1 MNCKQCQ
8 RLLEDHLDGI
18 LAGDKSEPGANANAN
33 VVSAHLEHCGAC
45 REQLAQVR
53 RDVALLRAALAPLR
67 LQEGL
72 RADVLA
78 AIEAGKSASPVS
90 VRGVVLQEMD
100 ALARKLV
107 PIAAAALFALCLVL
121 PWSGGSGANGLRGN
135 GLFGNAGHANANAN
149 ANAND
154 TRLASDTSWLLSAL
168 SEEAELPPDVAAIW
182 TLALP
187 EAQTRTKSP

>member
-8 RLLEDHLDGI
+8 PLLEDHLDGM
-18 LAGDKSEPGANANAN
+18 LAGNKAEAEAVG
-33 VVSAHLEHCGAC
+33 AHLEQCEAC

-53 RDVALLRAALAPLR
+53 RDMAMLRAALAPLR

-90 VRGVVLQEMD
+90 VRSVALQEMD
-100 ALARKLV
+100 ALARRLV

-121 PWSGGSGANGLRGN
+121 PWSGAN
-135 GLFGNAGHANANAN
+135 GLFGNAGDAGNAGHANS
-149 ANAND
+149 
-154 TRLASDTSWLLSAL
+154 TRLASDTAWLLSAL
-168 SEEAELPPDVAAIW
+168 SEEAELPPDVAVNW

-187 EAQTRTKSP
+187 E

>member
-8 RLLEDHLDGI
+8 RLLEDHLDGM
-18 LAGDKSEPGANANAN
+18 LAGTKAGAEADAEAAANALR
-33 VVSAHLEHCGAC
+33 AHLEQCEAC

-78 AIEAGKSASPVS
+78 AIEAGKSASPIS
-90 VRGVVLQEMD
+90 VRSVALQEMD
-100 ALARKLV
+100 ALARRLV

-121 PWSGGSGANGLRGN
+121 PWSGAN
-135 GLFGNAGHANANAN
+135 GLFGNAGDAGNAGNAGHANS
-149 ANAND
+149 
-154 TRLASDTSWLLSAL
+154 TRLASDTAWLLSAL
-168 SEEAELPPDVAAIW
+168 SEEAELPPDVVVNW

-187 EAQTRTKSP
+187 E

>member
-8 RLLEDHLDGI
+8 PLLEDHLDGI
-18 LAGDKSEPGANANAN
+18 LVGHKAEADA
-33 VVSAHLEHCGAC
+33 VRAHLEQCEAC

-53 RDVALLRAALAPLR
+53 HDVALLRAALAPLR

-78 AIEAGKSASPVS
+78 AIEVGKSASPVS
-90 VRGVVLQEMD
+90 VRSVALQEMD

-121 PWSGGSGANGLRGN
+121 PWSGAN
-135 GLFGNAGHANANAN
+135 GLFGNAGNAGNAGHANS
-149 ANAND
+149 
-154 TRLASDTSWLLSAL
+154 TRLASDTAWLLSAL
-168 SEEAELPPDVAAIW
+168 SEEAELPPDVAVNW

-187 EAQTRTKSP
+187 E

>member
-18 LAGDKSEPGANANAN
+18 LAGHNTEAAAEANALR
-33 VVSAHLEHCGAC
+33 AHLEQCEAC

-90 VRGVVLQEMD
+90 VRSVALQEMD
-100 ALARKLV
+100 ALARRLV

-121 PWSGGSGANGLRGN
+121 PWSGAN
-135 GLFGNAGHANANAN
+135 GLFGNAGDAGNAGHANS
-149 ANAND
+149 
-154 TRLASDTSWLLSAL
+154 TRLASDTAWLLSAL
-168 SEEAELPPDVAAIW
+168 SEEAELPPDVAVNW

-187 EAQTRTKSP
+187 E